1 MFGISLDDVIAFV
14 ILNKWWFFALVPFAI
29 AGLSTRRG
37 QVVKCPECGHAC
49 AIRSAQMCPVCLGVY
64 TTDSG

>member
-29 AGLSTRRG
+29 ADMRARFVLRRC
-37 QVVKCPECGHAC
+37 VLYALVS
-49 AIRSAQMCPVCLGVY
+49 IRPILVELKVNYRLYLRSK
-64 TTDSG
+64 